1 MMSMTTELRHAIR
14 GLMRRPVAALT
25 AIVTL
30 ALALSA
36 TAALLIV
43 LHALYVAPLPYAN
56 AARLQDVQAQ
66 MPLIGLDEAG
76 MSWPLAQH
84 VESLPV
90 VEQVAGWQATRAGVL
105 TAEHPEVVNATSAE
119 ASLFEVLGGRAIAIG
134 RAFTD
139 AEAQAGEALVV
150 LSHEFARERFGSG
163 EAAIGGD
170 LTVDGVPHR
179 IVGVLA
185 PGASF
190 PDADRRFIR
199 PLPRRVTDDMSRG
212 VGEIRTVVLL
222 RPGADA
228 QALGTQLAGLGDRLE
243 ASSEDFRGMREIT
256 GLALKSASLRERR
269 TGELGDTFAVL
280 ALALGGLLLLAGANV
295 SSVLMERFAARRAE
309 LAVRSAL
316 GASRR
321 RLVRLVL
328 VDATILSVSGWL
340 LGLLLTSVLLSL
352 QQRWSL
358 LELPS
363 GLNPSFAVAP
373 VLASLAVTMLLSL
386 LTAAFPALMAARVE
400 AGGARL
406 SQRGGSDGRARAARR
421 SLVVAQTAL
430 SLSLLIVAMLLAR
443 SLSTIWQVDPGFS
456 RDGVL
461 TVDIDLRGPAY
472 AEPQARLDLANRL
485 IDRAAAL
492 PGVRHA
498 GISSMLPFGSNYSLG
513 NYEVEGVETAGQPP
527 IALASGVSTDYF
539 QAMSIP
545 LLRGRAFTLD
555 ENATAQG
562 DIAIV
567 DRAFAER
574 HFGDA
579 DPVGRRMR
587 FVEGE
592 WLTIVGVVGT
602 VRQNNLAEAESHG
615 QVYLPM
621 ADLPPDSVHLVLD
634 TRLSV
639 SALMPAV
646 QALVRDIDASLP
658 VRRMIDMEQRL
669 DESLADRTGP
679 LGIVGFFAAV
689 ALLLAGIGLYGVLA
703 TAVIERRPEIGVRLA
718 LGARRGAVVRGIF
731 GEGLRMIVAGALVG
745 VCAAA
750 LCVPLLRNQLYGVG
764 AGDLTSYAVAIGALL
779 AIAIVATA
787 FPAWR
792 ASRVDP
798 SQALRNE

>member
-1 MMSMTTELRHAIR
+1 MNRCTTELRHAMR
-14 GLMRRPVAALT
+14 GLTRRPVAALT
-25 AIVTL
+25 AIFTL
-30 ALALSA
+30 ALALAA

-43 LHALYVAPLPYAN
+43 LHALYIAPLPYPN
-56 AARLQDVQAQ
+56 AARLQDVQAE
-66 MPLIGLDEAG
+66 MALIGLDEAG
-76 MSWPLAQH
+76 MSWPLARE
-84 VESLPV
+84 VEALPA
-90 VEQVAGWQATRAGVL
+90 VERLAAWQATRAGVL
-105 TAEHPEVVNATSAE
+105 TGEHPEVVNAARAE
-119 ASLFEVLGGRAIAIG
+119 ASLFELLGESVVAAG
-134 RAFTD
+134 RAFT
-139 AEAQAGEALVV
+139 AEEAQAGAALAV
-150 LSHEFARERFGSG
+150 LGHEFARERFGSPQ
-163 EAAIGGD
+163 AAIGGD
-170 LTVDGVPHR
+170 ITVDGVPHR
-179 IVGVLA
+179 IVGVMA
-185 PGASF
+185 AGASF
-190 PDADRRFIR
+190 PDAGRSFIQ
-199 PLPRRVTDDMSRG
+199 PLPRRATDDLSSG
-212 VGEIRTVVLL
+212 VGEIRALVLL
-222 RPGADA
+222 RADA
-228 QALGTQLAGLGDRLE
+228 DADALNAQLVAVGDRLE
-243 ASSEDFRGMREIT
+243 AASEQFRGMREVTGIT
-256 GLALKSASLRERR
+256 LGSASLRERR
-269 TGELGDTFAVL
+269 SGDLGDTFAVL

-295 SSVLMERFAARRAE
+295 SSVLMERFAARRGE

-328 VDATILSVSGWL
+328 VDATLLSVSGWL
-340 LGLLLTSVLLSL
+340 LGLLLTQVMLAL

-358 LELPS
+358 LDLPS
-363 GLNPSFAVAP
+363 GLEPSFAAMP
-373 VLASLAVTMLLSL
+373 VIASLVVTMLLSL
-386 LTAAFPALMAARVE
+386 LTATFPAVMAARVQ

-443 SLSTIWQVDPGFS
+443 SLSSIWQVDPGFS

-461 TVDIDLRGPAY
+461 TADIDLRGPAY
-472 AEPQARLDLANRL
+472 RDAQARLNLANRL
-485 IDRAAAL
+485 VERASAL

-498 GISSMLPFGSNYSLG
+498 GISSMMPFGSNYSMG
-513 NYEVEGVETAGQPP
+513 NYEVEGVEAPGQPP
-527 IALASGVSTDYF
+527 VALASGVSADYF
-539 QAMSIP
+539 DAMSIP
-545 LLRGRAFTLD
+545 LLRGRTFSAD
-555 ENATAQG
+555 ESVRPRG

-602 VRQNNLAEAESHG
+602 VRQNSLAEAESHG

-634 TRLSV
+634 TGLSV
-639 SALMPAV
+639 AALRPAL
-646 QALVRDIDASLP
+646 QAMVREIDAGLP
-658 VRRMIDMEQRL
+658 VRRMLDMRQRL

-679 LGIVGFFAAV
+679 LGIVAFFAAV

-718 LGARRGAVVRGIF
+718 LGAPRAAVVRGVF
-731 GEGLRMIVAGALVG
+731 GDGLRMIGIGTVVG
-745 VCAAA
+745 VVAAA
-750 LCVPLLRNQLYGVG
+750 LCVPLLRSQLYGVG
-764 AGDLTSYAVAIGALL
+764 GDDLASYAAAIAALL
-779 AIAIVATA
+779 SIALIATA